1 MGGYISL
8 AATRGCRATLIL
20 TTAALALGA
29 LLLSFTG
36 TASAAPA
43 AKKVFPA
50 TPAGLTEPS
59 GIAVTPDGRLW
70 ASDAMRGLCRVN
82 VEAGTLEEDA
92 YCAPEV
98 EEIHGPEGVEG
109 TEPPAATPTRPTATF
124 AIAFDSTG
132 CDVNTPPDQLELCN
146 FYVAEGSSAGS
157 GVWRMHWNSQT
168 GTIDAAT
175 KIYTDGV
182 DQRVMG
188 LALAPGGAVDF
199 AAKRNSQILRIKNA
213 AMAEPGVAPTFIGNT
228 ATGDQATAIANLDGK
243 TYLVEGGR
251 LSVIDVPG
259 RTATLLDDPPAGS
272 VVSSVVADTERHL
285 LHVGTARP
293 QLTDE
298 VLTFDGSRYLP
309 GAYDHDFAG
318 VTSMTFDLDGSLYV
332 AHDPTAA
339 LSPGVDALG
348 QAEVFLRARTTPN
361 PPDVTWTDRPDAVVN
376 GGPVHFAF
384 TADPAPYGASFQCR
398 VDGGD
403 PFACNDGSWSSST
416 LGEGSH
422 QLTVRAANVADPG
435 PGDWGV
441 ARHFGFRVDAT
452 KPEVAID
459 ARTPTTAVGGNLR
472 LRFTANENSV
482 AFTCKVDE
490 GDPFG
495 CGSPEDLVLALGAHT
510 ISVTATDAAGNVS
523 DPVEW
528 HVTAVPVPPVGVIP
542 VTGGGSSPTPKAAPA
557 PAPTRPAVVPL
568 SPRQPRIDIS
578 VPCVA
583 VSASRRA
590 RAEYEISRG
599 RARIDYDAPSKA
611 RYAKF
616 TLRRAGAGRREARIV
631 ETLGYAR
638 VRTSGSYRSSVALTR
653 GQRRLVRRGAMRLA
667 VAYGTCRTQVGR
679 WQWIS
684 DSDDAREAQR

>member
-1 MGGYISL
+1 
-8 AATRGCRATLIL
+8 L
-20 TTAALALGA
+20 TTAALVLGA
-29 LLLSFTG
+29 LLLSFAG

-70 ASDAMRGLCRVN
+70 ASDAMLGLCRVD
-82 VEAGTLEEDA
+82 VDAGTLEEDA
-92 YCAPEV
+92 YCAPEAEEV
-98 EEIHGPEGVEG
+98 EGPEEAEG
-109 TEPPAATPTRPTATF
+109 AEPPAVAPERPTATF

-132 CDVNTPPDQLELCN
+132 CDTTTPPEQLELCN

-168 GTIDAAT
+168 GAIDAAT
-175 KIYTDGV
+175 KIYTDAV

-199 AAKRNSQILRIKNA
+199 AAKRNSEILRIEDA
-213 AMAEPGVAPTFIGNT
+213 ATAEPGVGTKFIGNT

-251 LSVIDVPG
+251 LSVIDTPG
-259 RTATLLDDPPAGS
+259 RTATLVPDPPAGA
-272 VVSSVVADTERHL
+272 VVSSVVADPERHL

-298 VLTFDGSRYLP
+298 VLTWRASGGYLP

-318 VTSMTFDLDGSLYV
+318 VTSMTFDRDGGLFV

-339 LSPGVDALG
+339 LSPGIDALG
-348 QAEVFLRARTTPN
+348 QAEVFLRGRTTPN
-361 PPDVTWTDRPDAVVN
+361 PPDVTWTDRPAAVVN

-384 TADPAPYGASFQCR
+384 TAAPAPDGASFQCK
-398 VDGGD
+398 VDGGQ
-403 PFACNDGSWSSST
+403 PFGCNDGTWSSST

-435 PGDWGV
+435 AGDWGV
-441 ARHFGFRVDAT
+441 AQQFGFRVDST
-452 KPEVAID
+452 KPKVAID
-459 ARTPTTAVGGNLR
+459 SRTPATAVGGDLR
-472 LRFTANENSV
+472 LRFTANESPV

-490 GDPFG
+490 GNPFG

-528 HVTAVPVPPVGVIP
+528 DVTAVPVPPAPPAPPIP
-542 VTGGGSSPTPKAAPA
+542 ATGGGPAPTPKATAPA
-557 PAPTRPAVVPL
+557 ARPAVATV
-568 SPRQPRIDIS
+568 SPRVPRIDIS

-583 VSASRRA
+583 VSASRRE
-590 RAEYEISRG
+590 RAEYELRRG

-616 TLRRAGAGRREARIV
+616 TLRRSSAGRGSARIV

-638 VRTSGSYRSSVALTR
+638 VRASEPYRSTVVLTR
-653 GQRRLVRRGAMRLA
+653 GQRRLVRSGAMRLA

-684 DSDDAREAQR
+684 ESRTDRKAQR